1 MLIENPPDYG
11 VLGLW
16 ATRPCD
22 NPPDK
27 LNPRHCPLWQLPWMR
42 SFLEATRAE
51 LLNFAQCTLDSEFQ
65 KYTTLAITPRW
76 LEIGGAHEH
85 GPLSAFCDRACGCAG
100 KHAQRATGRDGDG
113 GYHSRLA
120 AAYPRGMKLAIG
132 QAVLLLLQQQQPPAP
147 VDFRRACGI
156 CAQQPAPV
164 DAAAR
169 AQAVGQLERSLTS
182 SKADEHCDPK
192 KAGGGASAP
201 AAGVKDGSKGPSKSG
216 QMRISM
222 WLMPG
227 AQSGHESG
235 KKRKVCPSVQQ

>member
-1 MLIENPPDYG
+1 
-11 VLGLW
+11 
-16 ATRPCD
+16 
-22 NPPDK
+22 
-27 LNPRHCPLWQLPWMR
+27 
-42 SFLEATRAE
+42 
-51 LLNFAQCTLDSEFQ
+51 
-65 KYTTLAITPRW
+65 
-76 LEIGGAHEH
+76 
-85 GPLSAFCDRACGCAG
+85 
-100 KHAQRATGRDGDG
+100 
-113 GYHSRLA
+113 
-120 AAYPRGMKLAIG
+120 MKLAIA
-132 QAVLLLLQQQQPPAP
+132 QAVLRLLQEQQPPAP

-201 AAGVKDGSKGPSKSG
+201 KGPSKSG
-216 QMRISM
+216 QAKISM